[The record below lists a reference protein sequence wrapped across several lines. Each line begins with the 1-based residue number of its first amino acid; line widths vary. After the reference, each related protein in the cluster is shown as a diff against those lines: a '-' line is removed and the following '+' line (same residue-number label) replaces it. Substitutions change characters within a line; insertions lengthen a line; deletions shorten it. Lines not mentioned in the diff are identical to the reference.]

1 MMRKWFILSLCV
13 LAAAVVIGLSS
24 QEIARRLQPELPVIL
39 FVPKTTDF
47 EIEFWEM
54 MRQGVMTASEEFGAD
69 IRITGMQEESDVAGQ
84 VALLERA
91 IAEKPDAIVLAAT
104 DYDALVPVAQRIA
117 DAGIT
122 LITVDSGLRGGVSR
136 SFIATDNVAAGS
148 RAAEQLLVYLEPRDK
163 GEQVVAIMNFVKGS
177 ATAMERE
184 RGVREQLG
192 QEPGIL
198 ILDTVFSNASEEMAY
213 EQAAALLEEH
223 PDLSGIVALNE
234 PTAIGAARAI
244 EDSGAASRVKLIGFD
259 SSMEEVA
266 YLEKGIIQGT
276 IVQKPFNMGYLSVK
290 TAIEALNGRKVK
302 PLIDTGEVVIT
313 KANMYDNDKQK
324 LLFPF
329 MEQ

>member
-1 MMRKWFILSLCV
+1 MRKWLILSICV
-13 LAAAVVIGLSS
+13 LAAAAVVGLSS
-24 QEIARRLQPELPVIL
+24 QEIARRLQPERPVIL

-54 MRQGVMTASEEFGAD
+54 MRQGVMTASDEFGAD
-69 IRITGMQEESDVAGQ
+69 IRIAGAREESDVSGQ
-84 VALLERA
+84 VTLLERA

-104 DYDALVPVAQRIA
+104 DYDALVPVARRIV

-122 LITVDSGLRGGVSR
+122 LITVDSGIRGDLSK
-136 SFIATDNVAAGS
+136 SFIATDNVSAGS
-148 RAAEQLLVYLEPRDK
+148 KAAEQLAASLEPRD
-163 GEQVVAIMNFVKGS
+163 GEEQLVAIMNFVKGS

-184 RGVREQLG
+184 KGIRDRLG
-192 QEPGIL
+192 QETGVR
-198 ILDTVFSNASEEMAY
+198 ILDTVFSNASEERAY
-213 EQAAALLEEH
+213 EQAVALLEEQ

-244 EDSGAASRVKLIGFD
+244 EDLGAASRVKLIGFD

-266 YLEKGIIQGT
+266 YLERGIIQAT

-290 TAIEALNGRKVK
+290 TAIEALDGRKMR

-329 MEQ
+329 IEE

>member
-69 IRITGMQEESDVAGQ
+69 IRITGMREESDVAGQ

-266 YLEKGIIQGT
+266 YLEKGIIQAT

-290 TAIEALNGRKVK
+290 TAIEALDGRKVK